1 LSNFFID
8 IDRIS
13 ELMGDQAGEF
23 IECMKIVQDIIDRP
37 ETYVGGQAIRYAN
50 QLAAYRTTMI
60 IKSQMYKRKSSMMVE
75 EDKFTND
82 IWKTMYEALGEN
94 INVLK
99 LAARTGVS

>member
-1 LSNFFID
+1 MNNFYID
-8 IDRIS
+8 VDKIS
-13 ELMGDQAGEF
+13 EMMGDQADEF
-23 IECMKIVQDIIDRP
+23 IECMKIVQDIIERP

-60 IKSQMYKRKSSMMVE
+60 IKSQMFKRKSSLMSE
-75 EDKFTND
+75 QDKFTND

-99 LAARTGVS
+99 LSDRTGVS